1 VTVVALST
9 IRFRGLIAPE
19 EPAITA
25 DSRIFTANSLTHRRL
40 PRPVMFTRTLGPG
53 RHVGAVAVA
62 RLEAVEYV
70 PGRGW
75 TGSGTFL
82 DPRIVPEVTEAVYLV
97 KEGVSSPSVDLQP
110 DVTAEIVPH
119 PLRPEEPAIK
129 ILTGRL
135 MGFTFVPYPA
145 FEEVE
150 ITVTDPAEEAV
161 LASAGITFAINS
173 STWRSFPIA
182 ERETEF
188 NYDLVVPRLV
198 EWSGGAAAK
207 FRRAFLY
214 QAAGGD
220 VTSTESYLL
229 PVADVI
235 DGRLTLIPR
244 AVFSAAAFL
253 SGAHGGLPQVPEPD
267 QERLRN
273 VVTDIYDVLRERF
286 GDPRLRPPWTRG
298 GRQDARGA
306 HDMEPHSTTTGNEV
320 TFTFTNVDPK
330 VFPILMGETFQDDG
344 GDCGNIDTPDAADL
358 NTAARECAARRG
370 WAMEGGRYPIRSKEL
385 HGASDLAKAIKAV
398 GRGGGSHDEI
408 RRHIMKRARSLGLS
422 DQIPDEWTSSGNSP
436 NTESEAAPTTFQ
448 DTSEEHE
455 CPEGKHWDEEQ
466 EKCVADEESNDSGEY
481 GIVTRCVETAGT
493 GRAPIAGDSVN
504 PATGYDSGTE
514 LCPRCY
520 APVAGRSSQP
530 HGGTERGDRL
540 IARRAE
546 FFTAGSGVGSG
557 ESRSAPNVG
566 GKLTVEPLP
575 PRPGGGKL
583 HEGERSGMQTATGY
597 KPVSESPG
605 RKCNCSSNSNG
616 TGAEYVENGFNL
628 NREPGP
634 ASTLTLTTTTQPA
647 GSGHGSVAD
656 AMLDSDRSMTT
667 QTASNQPPSTSGIT
681 VNLLRPPRS
690 WFENPCLDRATP
702 LTITDQGRVYGTLA
716 SWQEC
721 HMGIG
726 NRCITAPH
734 SATDYALF
742 KVGEVRCNDGSE
754 IPVGKITLGTG
765 HADPQ
770 LGMIP
775 AVEHYDN
782 SGTCVAV
789 TNIGEDKFGIWVA
802 GALVPGVSDEKVAE
816 LRRSPLSGDWRK
828 HNGNL
833 ELVAALAVNTPGFP
847 VLRASADSEDDL
859 EVLLAAG
866 VVTQQGPVDRGRG
879 WKLIEDVVRT
889 ERVKTLFGG
898 E

>member
-466 EKCVADEESNDSGEY
+466 EKCVADEQSDDGDSG
-481 GIVTRCVETAGT
+481 
-493 GRAPIAGDSVN
+493 GDQSYS
-504 PATGYDSGTE
+504 TT
-514 LCPRCY
+514 L
-520 APVAGRSSQP
+520 
-530 HGGTERGDRL
+530 
-540 IARRAE
+540 
-546 FFTAGSGVGSG
+546 TAGSPGTS
-557 ESRSAPNVG
+557 
-566 GKLTVEPLP
+566 P
-575 PRPGGGKL
+575 PR
-583 HEGERSGMQTATGY
+583 A
-597 KPVSESPG
+597 
-605 RKCNCSSNSNG
+605 
-616 TGAEYVENGFNL
+616 
-628 NREPGP
+628 
-634 ASTLTLTTTTQPA
+634 
-647 GSGHGSVAD
+647 
-656 AMLDSDRSMTT
+656 
-667 QTASNQPPSTSGIT
+667 
-681 VNLLRPPRS
+681 
-690 WFENPCLDRATP
+690 WFENPKLQGKTP
-702 LTITDQGRVYGTLA
+702 LTVADSGRVFGHLA
-716 SWQEC
+716 SWDEC